1 MFTDLINSTEA
12 ATLLGVSRAT
22 LFRLAAAGE
31 IDSISQT
38 RPGLARGARRF
49 SRANVLAYIARGFSE
64 QRPRKKSRLPA
75 PDHAAALREGNELRA
90 EIAKLKKDL
99 KRALIAGGALAHNL
113 SRKAKPDPVV
123 LIHVATLED
132 LRLFYIRGTSE
143 VE

>member
-12 ATLLGVSRAT
+12 AQILRVSRAT

-49 SRANVLAYIARGFSE
+49 SRANVLAYINRGFSE

-90 EIAKLKKDL
+90 EIAKLRKDIT
-99 KRALIAGGALAHNL
+99 RAIIAGGALAHSL
-113 SRKAKPDPVV
+113 SRKATADPGV
-123 LIHVATLED
+123 LAHVATLED
-132 LRLFYIRGTSE
+132 LRFFYRRP
-143 VE
+143 